1 MCLRHLA
8 AVQQD
13 LTLSLAQIDA
23 GGEEVDPAATP
34 SLLAAAILQEDT
46 SFAGDAAATADAVRR
61 LLAQLVV
68 ALEEACL
75 HHRSSRS
82 DSPEALHARL
92 RAAEDLGNLLRQ
104 SDTVL
109 RADLATMSEDLD
121 VAVGE
126 LGLRRNQV
134 VALTL
139 RLSSA
144 AAPCGASRIGDAAP
158 ASSVAGAGAGA
169 SAEPSRAPL
178 SAATEGVRRSKEQ
191 SGGAA
196 ASADAAAGGES
207 AGAANGLVPSVVL
220 ATRLAAAEAENRE
233 LRQVTDGRAA
243 ELHQALEDRRKL
255 EADAITAAATSRG
268 PPSTSLVRGSALY
281 QTMEATLQQLAV
293 SQRSWNRERAAIVED
308 TASEAAA
315 TSRELTRV
323 REWSSSLLD
332 DLSRQLAEALKTAE
346 AAALARDRLHTT
358 YEAKKLDVAAGKPA
372 PDSEAVLRQTLERH
386 KTLETE
392 VAQLKAKL
400 EDCRK
405 RCQSAEDRLASNVLG
420 TNDEAVTAL
429 QKELVEE
436 RANSDGLI
444 GEVESLS
451 EALSEVEAQNY
462 RLSTQ
467 LVEKEATLSK
477 VMCERLKQRQQVISV
492 KEENRT
498 LQLKLKADEERQRAL
513 AVCLTASRKAASE
526 ARELAARTAD
536 ETRAITKE
544 TDIRK
549 RAAATAAEKARAA
562 VAERDELRRTRDA
575 AVARA
580 EAAASSVHAGAF
592 ALRRAE
598 EALSVA
604 QARVAS
610 LEAAARQRERD
621 REAREREEKAKEAAE
636 RSAAAAR
643 AAGAD
648 VDRDAAE
655 ADSWRDELLSELR
668 ARLNCPVVPSKP
680 KEVVLLRCGHL
691 FSHECVDELIASRS
705 RKCPTCRM
713 SFTQDDTLNVYF

>member
-1 MCLRHLA
+1 MCLSQLA

-13 LTLSLAQIDA
+13 LALSLAQIDA

-46 SFAGDAAATADAVRR
+46 SFAGGAAATADAVRR

-144 AAPCGASRIGDAAP
+144 ADPCGASRIGDAAA
-158 ASSVAGAGAGA
+158 ASSATEAGAGPSADPGGAPSNTAAAG
-169 SAEPSRAPL
+169 
-178 SAATEGVRRSKEQ
+178 GRRWKEQ

-196 ASADAAAGGES
+196 AGPDASAGGES

-233 LRQVTDGRAA
+233 LRQVTEGRAA
-243 ELHQALEDRRKL
+243 ELCQALEDRQKL
-255 EADAITAAATSRG
+255 EADAIIAAATSRG
-268 PPSTSLVRGSALY
+268 PPSTSLVLGSALY

-323 REWSSSLLD
+323 REWSTSLLD

-358 YEAKKLDVAAGKPA
+358 YEAKKLDVAAGQPA

-386 KTLETE
+386 
-392 VAQLKAKL
+392 V
-400 EDCRK
+400 RV
-405 RCQSAEDRLASNVLG
+405 VL
-420 TNDEAVTAL
+420 V
-429 QKELVEE
+429 
-436 RANSDGLI
+436 
-444 GEVESLS
+444 
-451 EALSEVEAQNY
+451 
-462 RLSTQ
+462 
-467 LVEKEATLSK
+467 
-477 VMCERLKQRQQVISV
+477 
-492 KEENRT
+492 
-498 LQLKLKADEERQRAL
+498 
-513 AVCLTASRKAASE
+513 
-526 ARELAARTAD
+526 
-536 ETRAITKE
+536 
-544 TDIRK
+544 
-549 RAAATAAEKARAA
+549 
-562 VAERDELRRTRDA
+562 
-575 AVARA
+575 
-580 EAAASSVHAGAF
+580 F
-592 ALRRAE
+592 ALRVHSDV
-598 EALSVA
+598 LS
-604 QARVAS
+604 S
-610 LEAAARQRERD
+610 FARQHVVQPFAVFRRSILARQHLLTLADMGFFFSDIGMLVLGDAEDSRD
-621 REAREREEKAKEAAE
+621 RSHSAQGQAGRLPEAVSIGRRQPCYQCVGTFP
-636 RSAAAAR
+636 RSILT
-643 AAGAD
+643 
-648 VDRDAAE
+648 V
-655 ADSWRDELLSELR
+655 
-668 ARLNCPVVPSKP
+668 
-680 KEVVLLRCGHL
+680 
-691 FSHECVDELIASRS
+691 
-705 RKCPTCRM
+705 
-713 SFTQDDTLNVYF
+713 

>member
-386 KTLETE
+386 VR
-392 VAQLKAKL
+392 VALDFSYGVHTNVLSACSSSACSPSFGAL
-400 EDCRK
+400 SLVNAFPSTPADPLAALCFVFI
-405 RCQSAEDRLASNVLG
+405 SGMGMFILGDAEDSGDRSRSAQG
-420 TNDEAVTAL
+420 QA
-429 QKELVEE
+429 
-436 RANSDGLI
+436 RG
-444 GEVESLS
+444 LS
-451 EALSEVEAQNY
+451 EALSIGRRQ
-462 RLSTQ
+462 T
-467 LVEKEATLSK
+467 
-477 VMCERLKQRQQVISV
+477 CFQRVGYQ
-492 KEENRT
+492 
-498 LQLKLKADEERQRAL
+498 
-513 AVCLTASRKAASE
+513 
-526 ARELAARTAD
+526 
-536 ETRAITKE
+536 
-544 TDIRK
+544 
-549 RAAATAAEKARAA
+549 
-562 VAERDELRRTRDA
+562 
-575 AVARA
+575 
-580 EAAASSVHAGAF
+580 
-592 ALRRAE
+592 
-598 EALSVA
+598 
-604 QARVAS
+604 
-610 LEAAARQRERD
+610 
-621 REAREREEKAKEAAE
+621 
-636 RSAAAAR
+636 
-643 AAGAD
+643 
-648 VDRDAAE
+648 
-655 ADSWRDELLSELR
+655 
-668 ARLNCPVVPSKP
+668 
-680 KEVVLLRCGHL
+680 
-691 FSHECVDELIASRS
+691 
-705 RKCPTCRM
+705 
-713 SFTQDDTLNVYF
+713 